1 MTAVV
6 AKADDS
12 VFSSNLP
19 LVYIHTDTTINAD
32 KKVPGTMRVIDQG
45 EGQRNYATDTVYN
58 YNGHI
63 GIKWRGNSSLSFN
76 QKKYTVETR
85 DSLGQDL
92 KVPLLGMPAE
102 SDWVLLAPY
111 NDVSLLRDVYAFS
124 LWNEMGHWGP
134 RTRMCEVFVNDTYM
148 GVYACSESIKR
159 DKERVDIAKLKTADT
174 VGRDLTGG
182 YIVRVDVTDD
192 DDYSFTSKV
201 SGIQPSMWGGSSAGT
216 VTWNVYYPKK
226 DSLQEAQ
233 ASYIVDY
240 VNQMEQSFQQSNF
253 ADSVEGYAK
262 WIDVPSWVDY
272 FIHTELS
279 LNADGF
285 KRSAYFHKDK
295 DKKNGTVR
303 KMQAGPVWD
312 YNLAYGNC
320 NFCNANNVEAWVY
333 EGCYT
338 NPTPAFWKK
347 LTTDPGFMAK
357 VKARYAQLR
366 HTVLSQEHIDAFFDD
381 YAALLDEAK
390 ERHYEKYA
398 ELFSSSQSSQQG
410 SGWGWNWGWNW
421 GTTTT
426 NPAAS
431 YAGYL
436 VSSYEEEIKTVKAWF
451 GKRLAFLDRNW
462 EYDSSASI
470 ASPSDPYFEVEVTLT
485 HDDLLKVTAEQGL
498 IGVEVYS
505 VSGHLLASQFPA
517 DCAQRIGGQRLYG
530 QKLCGQSQGSQS
542 QDGHGQDGHGL
553 YGQRE
558 IAVPV
563 PMSQHTTLIVACYGE
578 DDAFATRRVHVRK

>member
-1 MTAVV
+1 MKHFTLLLCFAVMTTVV
-6 AKADDS
+6 AKADDT

-19 LVYIHTDTTINAD
+19 LVYIHTDTAINAD
-32 KKVPGTMRVIDQG
+32 RKVPGTMRVIDQG
-45 EGQRNYATDTVYN
+45 EGHRNYSTDTVYS
-58 YNGHI
+58 YNGRI
-63 GIKWRGNSSLSFN
+63 GVKWRGNSSLSFN

-92 KVPLLGMPAE
+92 KVPLLGMPSE

-159 DKERVDIAKLKTADT
+159 DKERVDIAKLKTADIE
-174 VGRDLTGG
+174 GRDLTGG

-201 SGIQPSMWGGSSAGT
+201 SGIQPSMWGGGSAGT

-233 ASYIVDY
+233 ANYIVDY

-253 ADSVEGYAK
+253 ADTVEGYAK
-262 WIDVPSWVDY
+262 WIDIPSWVDY

-390 ERHYEKYA
+390 DRHYEKYS
-398 ELFSSSQSSQQG
+398 ELFSTGQSSGQG
-410 SGWGWNWGWNW
+410 TGWGWGWGW

-436 VSSYEEEIKTVKAWF
+436 VSSYEEEIQTVKAWF

-462 EYDSSASI
+462 EYDSAASI
-470 ASPSDPYFEVEVTLT
+470 ATTSGQYFDVEATLAG
-485 HDDLLKVTAEQGL
+485 DGLLKVTAEQSL

-505 VSGHLLASQFPA
+505 VSGHLLASQFLA
-517 DCAQRIGGQRLYG
+517 DDNQGQYG
-530 QKLCGQSQGSQS
+530 QKI
-542 QDGHGQDGHGL
+542 
-553 YGQRE
+553 YGQGKVQSE
-558 IAVPV
+558 ITVPL
-563 PMSQHTTLIVACYGE
+563 PSSGQTTLVVACYGE
-578 DDAFATRRVHVRK
+578 DDAFATCRVHVRK

>member
-1 MTAVV
+1 MKHFTLLLCFAVMTTVV
-6 AKADDS
+6 AKADDT

-19 LVYIHTDTTINAD
+19 LVYIHTDTAINAD
-32 KKVPGTMRVIDQG
+32 RKVPGTMRVIDQG
-45 EGQRNYATDTVYN
+45 EGHRNYSTDTVYS
-58 YNGHI
+58 YNGRI
-63 GIKWRGNSSLSFN
+63 GVKWRGNSSLSFN

-92 KVPLLGMPAE
+92 KVPLLGMPSE

-159 DKERVDIAKLKTADT
+159 DKERVDIAKLKTADIE
-174 VGRDLTGG
+174 GRDLTGG

-201 SGIQPSMWGGSSAGT
+201 SGIQPSMWGGGSAGT

-233 ASYIVDY
+233 ANYIVDY

-253 ADSVEGYAK
+253 ADTVEGYAK

-347 LTTDPGFMAK
+347 LTTDTGFMDK

-390 ERHYEKYA
+390 DRHYEKYS
-398 ELFSSSQSSQQG
+398 ELFSTGQSSGQG
-410 SGWGWNWGWNW
+410 TGWGWGWGW

-436 VSSYEEEIKTVKAWF
+436 VSSYEEEIQTVKAWF

-462 EYDSSASI
+462 EYDSAASI
-470 ASPSDPYFEVEVTLT
+470 ATTSGQYFDVEATLAG
-485 HDDLLKVTAEQGL
+485 DGLLKVTAEQSL

-505 VSGHLLASQFPA
+505 VSGHLLASQFLA
-517 DCAQRIGGQRLYG
+517 DDNQGQYG
-530 QKLCGQSQGSQS
+530 QKI
-542 QDGHGQDGHGL
+542 
-553 YGQRE
+553 YGQGKVQSE
-558 IAVPV
+558 ITVPL
-563 PMSQHTTLIVACYGE
+563 PSSGQTTLVVACYGE
-578 DDAFATRRVHVRK
+578 DDAFATCRVHVRK

>member
-1 MTAVV
+1 MKHFTLLLCFAVMTTVV
-6 AKADDS
+6 AKADDT

-19 LVYIHTDTTINAD
+19 LVYIHTDTAINAD
-32 KKVPGTMRVIDQG
+32 RKVPGTMRVIDQG
-45 EGQRNYATDTVYN
+45 EGHRNYSTDTVYS
-58 YNGHI
+58 YNGRI
-63 GIKWRGNSSLSFN
+63 GVKWRGNSSLSFN

-92 KVPLLGMPAE
+92 KVPLLGMPSE

-159 DKERVDIAKLKTADT
+159 DKERVDIAKLKTADIE
-174 VGRDLTGG
+174 GRDLTGG

-201 SGIQPSMWGGSSAGT
+201 SGIQPSMWGGGSAGT

-233 ASYIVDY
+233 ANYIVDY

-253 ADSVEGYAK
+253 ADTVEGYAK
-262 WIDVPSWVDY
+262 WIDIPSWVDY

-347 LTTDPGFMAK
+347 LTTDTGFMAK

-390 ERHYEKYA
+390 DRHYEKYS
-398 ELFSSSQSSQQG
+398 ELFSTGQSSGQG
-410 SGWGWNWGWNW
+410 TGWGWGWGW

-436 VSSYEEEIKTVKAWF
+436 VSSYEEEIQTVKAWF

-462 EYDSSASI
+462 EYDSAASI
-470 ASPSDPYFEVEVTLT
+470 ATTSGQYFDVEATLAG
-485 HDDLLKVTAEQGL
+485 DGLLKVTAEQSL

-505 VSGHLLASQFPA
+505 VSGHLLASQFLA
-517 DCAQRIGGQRLYG
+517 DDNQGQYG
-530 QKLCGQSQGSQS
+530 QKI
-542 QDGHGQDGHGL
+542 
-553 YGQRE
+553 YGQGKVQSE
-558 IAVPV
+558 ITVPL
-563 PMSQHTTLIVACYGE
+563 PSSGQTTLVVACYGE
-578 DDAFATRRVHVRK
+578 DDAFATCRVHVRK

>member
-1 MTAVV
+1 MKHFSLLLCFAVVTTIV
-6 AKADDS
+6 AKADDT

-19 LVYIHTDTTINAD
+19 LVYINTDTAINAD
-32 KKVPGTMRVIDQG
+32 RKVPGTMRVIDQG
-45 EGQRNYATDTVYN
+45 EGRRNYSTDTVYN
-58 YNGHI
+58 YNGRI

-92 KVPLLGMPAE
+92 KVPILGMPSE

-111 NDVSLLRDVYAFS
+111 NDISLLRDVYAFS

-159 DKERVDIAKLKTADT
+159 DKERVDIAKLKTADIE
-174 VGRDLTGG
+174 GRNLTGG

-201 SGIQPSMWGGSSAGT
+201 NGIQPSMWGGGSAGT

-233 ASYIVDY
+233 ANYIIDY

-253 ADSVEGYAK
+253 ADTVEGYAK
-262 WIDVPSWVDY
+262 WIDIPSWVDY

-285 KRSAYFHKDK
+285 KRSVYFHKDK

-347 LTTDPGFMAK
+347 LTTDPSFMAK

-390 ERHYEKYA
+390 DRHYEKYS
-398 ELFSSSQSSQQG
+398 ELFSTGQSSGQG
-410 SGWGWNWGWNW
+410 TGWGWGWNW

-436 VSSYEEEIKTVKAWF
+436 VSSYEEEIQTIKAWF

-462 EYDSSASI
+462 EYDSAASI
-470 ASPSDPYFEVEVTLT
+470 ATTSGQYFDVEATLAG
-485 HDDLLKVTAEQGL
+485 DGLLKVTAPQGL

-505 VSGHLLASQFPA
+505 VSGHLLASRFLA
-517 DCAQRIGGQRLYG
+517 DDNQGQYG
-530 QKLCGQSQGSQS
+530 QKIYGQWKGQSGITIPIPSS
-542 QDGHGQDGHGL
+542 G
-553 YGQRE
+553 
-558 IAVPV
+558 
-563 PMSQHTTLIVACYGE
+563 HTTLVVACYGE
-578 DDAFATRRVHVRK
+578 DDAFATCRIHVRK

>member
-1 MTAVV
+1 MKHFSLLLCFAVVTTIV
-6 AKADDS
+6 AKADDT

-19 LVYIHTDTTINAD
+19 LVYINTDTAINAD
-32 KKVPGTMRVIDQG
+32 RKVPGTMRVIDQG
-45 EGQRNYATDTVYN
+45 EGRRNYSTDTVYN
-58 YNGHI
+58 YNGRI

-92 KVPLLGMPAE
+92 KVPILGMPSE

-111 NDVSLLRDVYAFS
+111 NDISLLRDVYAFS

-159 DKERVDIAKLKTADT
+159 DKERVDIAKLKTADIE
-174 VGRDLTGG
+174 GRNLTGG

-201 SGIQPSMWGGSSAGT
+201 NGIQPSMWGGGSAGT

-233 ASYIVDY
+233 ANYIIDY

-253 ADSVEGYAK
+253 ADTVEGYAK
-262 WIDVPSWVDY
+262 WIDIPSWVDY

-285 KRSAYFHKDK
+285 KRSVYFHKDK

-312 YNLAYGNC
+312 YNLAFGNC

-347 LTTDPGFMAK
+347 LTTDPSFMAK

-390 ERHYEKYA
+390 DRHYEKYS
-398 ELFSSSQSSQQG
+398 ELFSTGQSSGQG
-410 SGWGWNWGWNW
+410 TGWGWGWNW

-436 VSSYEEEIKTVKAWF
+436 VSSYEEEIQSVKAWF

-462 EYDSSASI
+462 EYDSAASI
-470 ASPSDPYFEVEVTLT
+470 ATTSGQYFDVEATLAG
-485 HDDLLKVTAEQGL
+485 DGLLKVTAPQGL

-505 VSGHLLASQFPA
+505 VSGHLLASRFLA
-517 DCAQRIGGQRLYG
+517 DDNQGQYG
-530 QKLCGQSQGSQS
+530 QKTYGQWKGQSGITIPIPSS
-542 QDGHGQDGHGL
+542 G
-553 YGQRE
+553 
-558 IAVPV
+558 
-563 PMSQHTTLIVACYGE
+563 HTTLVVACYGE
-578 DDAFATRRVHVRK
+578 DDAFATCRIHVRK